1 MGLIRKYIP
10 LHHPCRLFHAGEE
23 RLSYLELVKNRVA
36 RRREF
41 LPFVPTEPA
50 SLAVTDIA
58 REVGKGEAALILPST
73 HFIFNVFE
81 FDRLP
86 WAAAP
91 RDELIRWKL
100 EKVFPENLDL
110 YHHHAAVI
118 ARRHVLSILIRR
130 SLVDQCEEAFARA
143 GLELTEIACSTV
155 TAASA
160 LLPRRSCADLWLEMD
175 GAANLLFSS
184 SRGRPLYIRKFRTGD
199 TAETVAEVTR
209 TAEYITNNY
218 QLTPRSFQ
226 LVSLDEERKRSVRA
240 GLLEAGL
247 QERSLLPRRLL
258 QFPTTPWQN

>member
-130 SLVDQCEEAFARA
+130 SLVDQCEEAFA
-143 GLELTEIACSTV
+143 
-155 TAASA
+155 
-160 LLPRRSCADLWLEMD
+160 
-175 GAANLLFSS
+175 
-184 SRGRPLYIRKFRTGD
+184 
-199 TAETVAEVTR
+199 
-209 TAEYITNNY
+209 
-218 QLTPRSFQ
+218 
-226 LVSLDEERKRSVRA
+226 
-240 GLLEAGL
+240 
-247 QERSLLPRRLL
+247 
-258 QFPTTPWQN
+258 

>member
-10 LHHPCRLFHAGEE
+10 LHHPSRLFYAGEE
-23 RLSYLELVKNRVA
+23 RLSYLELAKNRVTL
-36 RRREF
+36 RREF
-41 LPFVPTEPA
+41 LPFVPADPA
-50 SLAVTDIA
+50 SLAITDIT
-58 REVGKGEAALILPST
+58 REVGKGEAALVLPAAS
-73 HFIFNVFE
+73 FIFNVFE

-86 WAAAP
+86 WAPATRA
-91 RDELIRWKL
+91 ELIRWKL

-110 YHHHAAVI
+110 YHHHAAVV
-118 ARRHVLSILIRR
+118 AHRHVLSVLIRR
-130 SLVDQCEEAFARA
+130 SLIDQCEEAFARA

-155 TAASA
+155 ATASV
-160 LLPRRSCADLWLEMD
+160 LLSRRNCPDLWLEMD

-209 TAEYITNNY
+209 TAEYITSNY

-226 LVSLDEERKRSVRA
+226 LVSLDEERKRSVRT

-247 QERSLLPRRLL
+247 LERTLLPRRLPL
-258 QFPTTPWQN
+258 FPTTPWQN